1 MSTEI
6 KHLFSILSSQVK
18 DFINFLFEKKIFQT
32 GFAFVLAMQI
42 NKLFVD
48 FINYI
53 IAPIVNKV
61 VSETTEERKTTF
73 FGIQFKTGNFIIS
86 LINFILVIIFLFYMY
101 KIADNTQGVFGTI
114 SKNFSSFF
122 GY

>member
-6 KHLFSILSSQVK
+6 KHLFIIVSSQIK
-18 DFINFLFEKKIFQT
+18 EFINFLFEKKIFQT

-42 NKLFVD
+42 NKLFID
-48 FINYI
+48 FINNI

-61 VSETTEERKTTF
+61 VSEKTEERKTTL
-73 FGIQFKTGNFIIS
+73 FGIEFKTGNFILS
-86 LINFILVIIFLFYMY
+86 LLNFTLVIIFLFYMY
-101 KIADNTQGVFGTI
+101 KLADTSQGFFGTI
-114 SKNFSSFF
+114 SHSFSSFF

>member
-1 MSTEI
+1 MNTEI
-6 KHLFSILSSQVK
+6 KQLFSMVSSQVK
-18 DFINFLFEKKIFQT
+18 EFINFLFEKKIFQT

-42 NKLFVD
+42 NKLFID

-61 VSETTEERKTTF
+61 VSKSTEERKTTF
-73 FGIQFKTGNFIIS
+73 FGIEFKTGNFIIS
-86 LINFILVIIFLFYMY
+86 LINFTLVIIFLFYMY
-101 KIADNTQGVFGTI
+101 KLADTGQGFFGTI
-114 SKNFSSFF
+114 SNSFSSFF